1 MKRLTPL
8 LIALSLFA
16 LPATGFAQGSFDG
29 EQDETQESSDK
40 IGITGTVHAGP
51 SLFFGGGGPVQG
63 GFHLDLYPGYEV
75 VDDLSVELNLGFRLN
90 VGGAANSAL
99 IPVLVPGV
107 RYQFDVGDSLK
118 PYVHGHLGLAINSFS
133 GATTNIPGFGSFSTG
148 GGSTAVFTFNY
159 GGGLNY
165 WFNDTVAFSGGLT
178 VRHYAG
184 SGFLTSLGVN
194 LGTALKF

>member
-1 MKRLTPL
+1 MKRLIPV
-8 LIALSLFA
+8 LFA
-16 LPATGFAQGSFDG
+16 FLLLSIPATGFAQDDGGGS
-29 EQDETQESSDK
+29 SSDQ
-40 IGITGTVHAGP
+40 IGITGTAHAGP
-51 SLFFGGGGPVQG
+51 SLFLGGGGPVQG

-75 VDDLSVELNLGFRLN
+75 VDNLSVELNLGFRLN
-90 VGGAANSAL
+90 LGGAANSAL

-107 RYQFDVGDSLK
+107 RYQFDLGDSLK

-133 GATTNIPGFGSFSTG
+133 GTTVQTPFGSISSG
-148 GGSTAVFTFNY
+148 GGSTAIFTFNY

-194 LGTALKF
+194 LGTAVKF

>member
-29 EQDETQESSDK
+29 EQDETQESSEK
-40 IGITGTVHAGP
+40 IGFTGTAHVGP

-75 VDDLSVELNLGFRLN
+75 VDNLSVELNLGFRLN
-90 VGGAANSAL
+90 PGSGGRSAL
-99 IPVLVPGV
+99 IPLLTPGV
-107 RYQFDVGDSLK
+107 RYQFDLGGELM
-118 PYVHGHLGLAINSFS
+118 PYVHGHLGLALNKVTVAQQSF
-133 GATTNIPGFGSFSTG
+133 GGFTFG
-148 GGSTAVFTFNY
+148 GGSTSSAVFTFNY

-184 SGFLTSLGVN
+184 SGGFLSALDVN
-194 LGTALKF
+194 LGTSLKF